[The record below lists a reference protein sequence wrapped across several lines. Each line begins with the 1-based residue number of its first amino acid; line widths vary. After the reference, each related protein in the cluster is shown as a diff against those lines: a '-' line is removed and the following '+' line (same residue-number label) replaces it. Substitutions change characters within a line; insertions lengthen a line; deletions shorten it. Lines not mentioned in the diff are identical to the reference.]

1 MYSNSYCSYKFAPKQ
16 EKIGQSSH
24 KEYSNNILKYLEF
37 TAIINACTKKVWKLI
52 ECTSISFKLFFFL
65 SRSFSAPPFCFFHFF
80 YHYLKFREALKM
92 DGKQLYCIRDISS
105 PATLHYVIVRQI
117 RERSYHWRFIY
128 YFTSGHD
135 SHKSQ

>member
-52 ECTSISFKLFFFL
+52 ECTS
-65 SRSFSAPPFCFFHFF
+65 
-80 YHYLKFREALKM
+80 
-92 DGKQLYCIRDISS
+92 
-105 PATLHYVIVRQI
+105 YVITPPKVF
-117 RERSYHWRFIY
+117 SGFALGKNYIY
-128 YFTSGHD
+128 VVAFVKY
-135 SHKSQ
+135 QNYEWVMA

>member
-52 ECTSISFKLFFFL
+52 ECTSYNLQAGVLIG
-65 SRSFSAPPFCFFHFF
+65 
-80 YHYLKFREALKM
+80 LKN
-92 DGKQLYCIRDISS
+92 
-105 PATLHYVIVRQI
+105 V
-117 RERSYHWRFIY
+117 
-128 YFTSGHD
+128 D
-135 SHKSQ
+135 SL

>member
-52 ECTSISFKLFFFL
+52 EYTSYFPNLGEDELAYLSNLFTA
-65 SRSFSAPPFCFFHFF
+65 SA
-80 YHYLKFREALKM
+80 
-92 DGKQLYCIRDISS
+92 
-105 PATLHYVIVRQI
+105 
-117 RERSYHWRFIY
+117 
-128 YFTSGHD
+128 
-135 SHKSQ
+135 

>member
-52 ECTSISFKLFFFL
+52 ECTSYQLNTSRYISKNNHYLIITTGTVSLPASLLVVSMSKAFNGM
-65 SRSFSAPPFCFFHFF
+65 PPFLC
-80 YHYLKFREALKM
+80 
-92 DGKQLYCIRDISS
+92 GKQVVEPSS
-105 PATLHYVIVRQI
+105 LPVVVTQCD
-117 RERSYHWRFIY
+117 ERHANRA
-128 YFTSGHD
+128 
-135 SHKSQ
+135 